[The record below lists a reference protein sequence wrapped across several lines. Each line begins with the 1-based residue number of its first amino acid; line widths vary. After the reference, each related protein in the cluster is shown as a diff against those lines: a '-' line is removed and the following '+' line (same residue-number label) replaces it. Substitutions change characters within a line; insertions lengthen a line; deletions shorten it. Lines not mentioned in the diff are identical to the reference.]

1 MLRAI
6 SSAVSYFSIVPAGP
20 LAANAAPN
28 TDALV
33 ALPLVGAAIGAV
45 AGFVGALLAR
55 FAPHP
60 LAAAGAIVV
69 LVVLSGAIHLDGFL
83 DGCDAFFA
91 SVPAA
96 RRLEILK
103 DPRHG
108 SFAAAG
114 LLCAGVTWFAALS
127 SLPATEYPAALAFAG
142 ALGRAAAIANAFS
155 FPYSQGGKLP
165 ALPYGLTLL
174 VILGGAYLVAPT
186 ALVFVPVAIVASLLL
201 GRWIAGRLGGVLPG
215 DGYGFIAIV
224 LDIGTVCGLTVLF
237 AAGRAAGSG

>member
-1 MLRAI
+1 
-6 SSAVSYFSIVPAGP
+6 VPGGP
-20 LAANAAPN
+20 FVVNAAPD
-28 TDALV
+28 TDALA
-33 ALPLVGAAIGAV
+33 ALPLVGAGIGAA
-45 AGFVGALLAR
+45 AGFVGAGLAR

-114 LLCAGVTWFAALS
+114 LLCVGVTWFAALS
-127 SLPATEYPAALAFAG
+127 SLPAAAYPATLAFAG
-142 ALGRAAAIANAFS
+142 ALGRAAAIANAFAFS
-155 FPYSQGGKLP
+155 YSQGGKLP
-165 ALPYGLTLL
+165 AIPYGITLL
-174 VILGGAYLVAPT
+174 AILAGAYFIAPA
-186 ALVFVPVAIVASLLL
+186 ALLFVPAAIAISLFF

-215 DGYGFIAIV
+215 DGYGFISIV
-224 LDIGTVCGLTVLF
+224 LDIATVCGLTVLL
-237 AAGRAAGSG
+237 AAGRAAGGA

>member
-1 MLRAI
+1 
-6 SSAVSYFSIVPAGP
+6 VPAGP
-20 LAANAAPN
+20 LVVNAAPN

-33 ALPLVGAAIGAV
+33 ALPVVGAAIGAV
-45 AGFVGALLAR
+45 AGFAGAALAR

-60 LAAAGAIVV
+60 IAAAGALVV

-127 SLPATEYPAALAFAG
+127 SLPATAYPASLAFAG
-142 ALGRAAAIANAFS
+142 ALGRAAAIANAFAFS
-155 FPYSQGGKLP
+155 YSQGGKLP
-165 ALPYGLTLL
+165 PVPYGLTLL
-174 VILGGAYLVAPT
+174 AILGGGYLLAPAT
-186 ALVFVPVAIVASLLL
+186 LLFVPAAIGVSLVL

-224 LDIGTVCGLTVLF
+224 LDIVTICGLTVLL
-237 AAGRAAGSG
+237 AAGRSAGGA